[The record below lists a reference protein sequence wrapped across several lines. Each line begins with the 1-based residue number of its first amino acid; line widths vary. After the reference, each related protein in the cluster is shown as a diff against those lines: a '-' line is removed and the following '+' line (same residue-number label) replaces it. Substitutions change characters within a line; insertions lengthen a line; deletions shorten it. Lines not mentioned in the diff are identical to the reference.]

1 MTEVRNQKSEFLALS
16 ITKRKKTLYSC
27 YLLSMFC
34 VLFLL
39 YSCGKKGDPTLKS
52 YEKPIPPSGLKA
64 LHREAEIILSWEF
77 PKDKEPTIKGFHLM
91 KAIPPHPTIPP
102 LPREGER
109 EVKGGGG
116 DFEKLA
122 FLEPDKRAYL
132 DADFKINSAY
142 KYKIISQ
149 NMRGI
154 ISNDSNIL
162 KLIPK
167 TVPSPPQNI
176 LFKVEYDSLIL
187 NWKSA
192 ENGILY
198 NIYKSPEKGIYNLIP
213 VNKVPAKENSF
224 KDNLDFKKPVYY
236 TIRSLRGSDIRDEG
250 SASEEI
256 EINPSKFIPSTPEGL
271 HAVATEENVYLIW
284 KEAPETWV
292 VGYRVY
298 REINKKEGFIF
309 IGETQIPVFLDRD
322 KPLTKR
328 SYRITA
334 LGPLKE
340 GSPAELRDVIFIPHR

>member
-1 MTEVRNQKSEFLALS
+1 MTEVRNQKSEFLALE
-16 ITKRKKTLYSC
+16 ITKRKKTLYIC

-64 LHREAEIILSWEF
+64 LHRESEIILSWEF

-91 KAIPPHPTIPP
+91 KSIPPPPSRPP
-102 LPREGER
+102 LPRGDER
-109 EVKGGGG
+109 GVKEGGG

-122 FLEPDKRAYL
+122 FLEPDKRAYI
-132 DADFKINSAY
+132 DPDFKINSDY

-154 ISNDSNIL
+154 ISNDSNIV

-198 NIYKSPEKGIYNLIP
+198 NIYKSHEKGIYNLMP
-213 VNKVPAKENSF
+213 VNKEPTKENSF
-224 KDNLDFKKPVYY
+224 KDNLDIKKPVYY

-256 EINPSKFIPSTPEGL
+256 EINPSKFIPSPPEGL

-292 VGYRVY
+292 VVYRVY

-309 IGETQIPVFLDRD
+309 IGETQTPAFLDRD

-334 LGPLKE
+334 IGPSKE
-340 GSPAELRDVIFIPHR
+340 GSPAELRDAIFIPHR